1 LPVKFRQASP
11 PVGIHSVRSS
21 GGQGCPSRL
30 DSQDGPPTMGQ
41 PYVNFALIRAVAGL
55 KLAPPRLVASTR
67 ASTHASDN
75 GIILE
80 RRFDSR
86 KVGSAKKSVLNV
98 AQNVCRRGK
107 TEEKGTNLAVLR
119 AGFSKPGKDEAA

>member
-1 LPVKFRQASP
+1 
-11 PVGIHSVRSS
+11 
-21 GGQGCPSRL
+21 
-30 DSQDGPPTMGQ
+30 MGQ

-80 RRFDSR
+80 RRFDNQ

-107 TEEKGTNLAVLR
+107 QRKRELVLQCYVQDFRNQEKTKLR
-119 AGFSKPGKDEAA
+119 HPD